1 MSREHIIVD
10 IEGMSCSSCVAHVR
24 AALAS
29 ILGVEIMDI
38 TVGRAVI
45 TLAGHAGGKD
55 LRDAIEGA
63 GYNVRQIR
71 RTDADLAHGV
81 TDGGGAT
88 GPADACCYGGAR
100 APATQIAGRRRQPS
114 AT

>member
-1 MSREHIIVD
+1 MSREQVIVD

-29 ILGVEIMDI
+29 IVGVEIADA

-45 TLAGHAGGKD
+45 TLAGQAGDKD
-55 LRDAIEGA
+55 LRAVIESA
-63 GYNVRQIR
+63 GYSIRQIR
-71 RTDADLAHGV
+71 RKDAGLPHGLTDAS
-81 TDGGGAT
+81 GAT
-88 GPADACCYGGAR
+88 GPAAACCCGGAHTT
-100 APATQIAGRRRQPS
+100 ATQIAGRRRQPS